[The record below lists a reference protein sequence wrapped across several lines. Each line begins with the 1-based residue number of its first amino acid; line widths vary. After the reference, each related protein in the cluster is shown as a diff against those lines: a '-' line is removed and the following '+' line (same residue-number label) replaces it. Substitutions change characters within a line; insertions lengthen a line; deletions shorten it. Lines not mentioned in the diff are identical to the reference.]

1 MRRGAL
7 ARRHFNRDLPEV
19 DEMATWVSRGKSM
32 PGRAKSE
39 CKVLKQETEATA
51 VSGPRVG
58 DEIREAD

>member
-1 MRRGAL
+1 MGLKRKEY
-7 ARRHFNRDLPEV
+7 ARKR
-19 DEMATWVSRGKSM
+19 KS
-32 PGRAKSE
+32 K